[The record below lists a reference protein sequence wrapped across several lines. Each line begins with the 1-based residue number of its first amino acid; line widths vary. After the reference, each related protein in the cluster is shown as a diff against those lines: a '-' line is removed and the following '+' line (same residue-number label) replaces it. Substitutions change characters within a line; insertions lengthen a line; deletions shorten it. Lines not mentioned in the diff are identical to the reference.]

1 MADAIPHNHVP
12 LSGTGG
18 SLLPLEGEDYE
29 LLPRTPETPAGADFC
44 ILMQGDSMEPW
55 IPDGGIVYVRRNL
68 PLREFDAGVFFVDG
82 EVICRQWC
90 MDFQDTVYLLSAN
103 PDRRD
108 EALVIPRDSG
118 RICVCLGK
126 VLLPGQLPLYD

>member
-1 MADAIPHNHVP
+1 MADAIPHNRIP
-12 LSGTGG
+12 PSEAGDTT
-18 SLLPLEGEDYE
+18 LPLGGEDYE
-29 LLPRTPETPAGADFC
+29 LLPRTPDGPAGADFC
-44 ILMQGDSMEPW
+44 IRMQGDSMEPW

-82 EVICRQWC
+82 EVVCRQWC
-90 MDFQDTVYLLSAN
+90 MDFQGTVYLLSAN

-108 EALVIPRDSG
+108 ETLVIPRDSG

-126 VLLPGQLPLYD
+126 VLLPGQLPL